1 VDLAPE
7 ENYDPA
13 TGLLSKVGLE
23 RALDTEMSR
32 AARHELPLVLV
43 YVEIMGLG
51 LASETP
57 IRRRVLGVAA
67 ESLLGRV
74 RAEDRVAR
82 VEDLRFAVLA
92 PEADDARA
100 MAARLGEHVLH
111 HLKRLADEGEGI
123 SIVAAG
129 VECQYDEMTVAELLN
144 KAELELSAALLEQNA
159 SASTLD
165 PSSSPNGFQNTS

>member
-1 VDLAPE
+1 VDLASE

-43 YVEIMGLG
+43 YVEITGLG
-51 LASETP
+51 IAGESA
-57 IRRRVLGVAA
+57 IHRRVLAVAA

-92 PEADDARA
+92 PEADDARS
-100 MAARLGEHVLH
+100 MARRLGEHVLR
-111 HLKRLADEGEGI
+111 HLKRFPETEGI
-123 SIVAAG
+123 SVAAAG
-129 VECQYDEMTVAELLN
+129 VDCQYDEMTVAELLK

-159 SASTLD
+159 GASTLD
-165 PSSSPNGFQNTS
+165 HSRSPNGFQNTS

>member
-1 VDLAPE
+1 MDLAPE

-51 LASETP
+51 LSSETP
-57 IRRRVLGVAA
+57 IRRRVLGVVA

-92 PEADDARA
+92 PEADDARSMA
-100 MAARLGEHVLH
+100 MRLGEHVLH
-111 HLKRLADEGEGI
+111 HLTRLVDEAEGI
-123 SIVAAG
+123 SVAAAG

-165 PSSSPNGFQNTS
+165 PSNSPNGFQNTS

>member
-1 VDLAPE
+1 VTLAPE

-13 TGLLSKVGLE
+13 TGLLSRVGLE

-43 YVEIMGLG
+43 YVEVMGLG
-51 LASETP
+51 LAGESV
-57 IRRRVLGVAA
+57 IRRRVLGAAA

-92 PEADDARA
+92 PEADDARS
-100 MAARLGEHVLH
+100 MARRLGEHVLR
-111 HLKRLADEGEGI
+111 HLKRLPGDTE
-123 SIVAAG
+123 SITVAAAG
-129 VECQYDEMTVAELLN
+129 VDCQYDEMTGVELLK

-159 SASTLD
+159 RASTLD
-165 PSSSPNGFQNTS
+165 PSGSPNGFQGTS